1 MAAPGF
7 DSVWQYPR
15 LGNACAWQL
24 SADQTPAYALAQDWP
39 CCTES
44 LPQPCIYGLSPR
56 LGLKLELLRLSI
68 GFESLELGLK
78 LKLSLELAWLNL
90 ELKLAS
96 MGHDHELPQ

>member
-1 MAAPGF
+1 MLYLAQLQPALHAQVAWAIGTGLWLHLA
-7 DSVWQYPR
+7 SVWQYPR

-78 LKLSLELAWLNL
+78 AQ
-90 ELKLAS
+90 
-96 MGHDHELPQ
+96 P